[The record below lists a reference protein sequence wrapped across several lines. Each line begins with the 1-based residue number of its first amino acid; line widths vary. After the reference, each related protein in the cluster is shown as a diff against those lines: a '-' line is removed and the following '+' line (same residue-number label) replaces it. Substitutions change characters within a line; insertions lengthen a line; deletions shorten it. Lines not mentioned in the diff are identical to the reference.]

1 MADQQAGV
9 HLVAATVGFI
19 SLFLLWLAVLCGIV
33 LRNGWNANRIRHS
46 TLDSLHRGVSM
57 LGLALGAVHAFAQLA
72 APSGTVA
79 LVDEFVPFAN
89 DVDPLGIGFGVIG
102 LEVLTA
108 LALSVLARR
117 RMGYGR
123 WRALHMFAY
132 AAFLLLVAHV
142 LVSGSDAGS
151 PVVYGVVLGGW
162 LVTIVA
168 WFVTTRWAVE
178 TRQRFADRRAA
189 RQRVQEL
196 TVNVDS
202 GRCARF
208 GFCEHEAPGVFVLRS
223 DGRLSHRAV
232 VPAPEVPALV
242 RAAQACPTRAIT
254 IGRVHTHVVL
264 HPAEERT

>member
-1 MADQQAGV
+1 MGNQQAGV

-19 SLFLLWLAVLCGIV
+19 ALCLLWLAVLCGIA
-33 LRNGWNANRIRHS
+33 LRNGWTGNRVRHATVQS
-46 TLDSLHRGVSM
+46 VHRGVSM
-57 LGLALGAVHAFAQLA
+57 LGLTLGAVHAFAQLA
-72 APSGTVA
+72 APGGGVR

-89 DVDPLGIGFGVIG
+89 DADPVGIGFGVVG

-108 LALSVLARR
+108 LALSVFAQR

-132 AAFLLLVAHV
+132 AAFMLVVAHV
-142 LVSGSDAGS
+142 LISGSDVGS
-151 PVVYGVVLGGW
+151 PWVSGAILFGW
-162 LVTIVA
+162 LSTVGL
-168 WFVTTRWAVE
+168 WFGTTRWAVDA
-178 TRQRFADRRAA
+178 RQRVADRFAA

-208 GFCEHEAPGVFVLRS
+208 GFCEHEAPDVFVLRS
-223 DGRLSHRAV
+223 DGRLSHRAL
-232 VPAPEVPALV
+232 VPAPDIPAVV

-254 IGRVHTHVVL
+254 VGRIQTHFVL

>member
-1 MADQQAGV
+1 MGSQQAGV

-19 SLFLLWLAVLCGIV
+19 SLFLLWLSVLCGIV
-33 LRNGWNANRIRHS
+33 LRNGWNATRIRHA
-46 TLDSLHRGVSM
+46 TVYGLHRGVSM
-57 LGLALGAVHAFAQLA
+57 LGLTLGAVHAFAQLA
-72 APSGTVA
+72 APGGVVR

-89 DVDPLGIGFGVIG
+89 DVDPVGIGFGVIG

-108 LALSVLARR
+108 LALSVFAQR

-132 AAFLLLVAHV
+132 AAFMLLVAHV
-142 LVSGSDAGS
+142 LVSGTDAGS
-151 PVVYGVVLGGW
+151 PWVAGAVLAAWLATVVL
-162 LVTIVA
+162 
-168 WFVTTRWAVE
+168 WFATTQWAVDA
-178 TRQRFADRRAA
+178 RQRLADRYAA

-223 DGRLSHRAV
+223 DGRLSHRALV
-232 VPAPEVPALV
+232 SASEIPAVV

-254 IGRVHTHVVL
+254 VGRVQTHFVL